1 MPSAPRP
8 IPAPAARAV
17 PTLPPEPA
25 AATADSTW
33 GDSVLPPLKP
43 LREILLGRSYETWM
57 LDVVWSLNFLQFQHV
72 RYVRYVNM
80 IKTVY
85 GLSMKLVGLMS
96 IDGGFEAFGA

>member
-1 MPSAPRP
+1 
-8 IPAPAARAV
+8 
-17 PTLPPEPA
+17 
-25 AATADSTW
+25 
-33 GDSVLPPLKP
+33 
-43 LREILLGRSYETWM
+43 M